1 MSLTRAE
8 LWRRI
13 KRSLRIMLFGD
24 DIRQRLLTPL
34 SESELEQIQS
44 IFPQP
49 KFFIFGHARSGTTLL
64 ARLLRVH
71 PEVHCNWQA
80 HFFTRPPFINS
91 LVRDAAVEEW
101 LGRRSNRWNQGK
113 DYSTVLLRSACD
125 FMLERESRALGKKI
139 VGDKSPNN
147 LEHGEAVKRM
157 YSIYPDGSMIF
168 VVRDG
173 RDAVL
178 SHVLQ
183 DFLDHPDRLSATER
197 RVRRAFL
204 RNPDSYFK
212 RECSLFTPATLRM
225 RAQEWVTNV
234 HETIEFGQQ
243 YYGYRFHSLRFEDLV
258 TRPYQ
263 EIETIWNFLGASL
276 ATDEILSTLG
286 DELNIKPDEQR
297 RLKQL
302 PPLVNLKRKGN
313 MGTWKELF
321 TDRDVAIFHEI
332 AGETLLTHG
341 YTLDGG

>member
-1 MSLTRAE
+1 
-8 LWRRI
+8 
-13 KRSLRIMLFGD
+13 MLFGD

-80 HFFTRPPFINS
+80 HFFTRPPFITS
-91 LVRDAAVEEW
+91 LVRDADVEEW
-101 LGRRSNRWNQGK
+101 LGRRSNRWNLGK

-125 FMLERESRALGKKI
+125 FMLERESRALGKRI

-147 LEHGEAVKRM
+147 LEHGQAVERM

-168 VVRDG
+168 VIRDG

-197 RVRRAFL
+197 KVRRAFL
-204 RNPDSYFK
+204 QNPGPYFK
-212 RECSLFTPATLRM
+212 RERSLFTPATLRT
-225 RAQEWVTNV
+225 RAQDWVKNV
-234 HETIEFGQQ
+234 HETIELGQQ

-258 TRPYQ
+258 TRPSQ
-263 EIETIWNFLGASL
+263 EIETIWDFLGASP
-276 ATDEILSTLG
+276 ATDGIRSSLG

-302 PPLVNLKRKGN
+302 PPLVNLQREGTT
-313 MGTWKELF
+313 GTWKELF

-332 AGETLLTHG
+332 AGETLNAHG
-341 YTLDGG
+341 YTLGGE

>member
-1 MSLTRAE
+1 MPITRAE

-13 KRSLRIMLFGD
+13 KRSLRIMLLGD

-34 SESELEQIQS
+34 SDSELEQIQS

-71 PEVHCNWQA
+71 PDVHCNWQA
-80 HFFTRPPFINS
+80 HFFTRPPFVSS
-91 LVRDAAVEEW
+91 LVRDADIEEW

-113 DYSTVLLRSACD
+113 DYSIVLLRSACD

-147 LEHGEAVKRM
+147 LEHGKAVERM
-157 YSIYPDGSMIF
+157 HSIYPDGSMIF
-168 VVRDG
+168 IVRDG

-204 RNPDSYFK
+204 QNPGPNFK
-212 RECSLFTPATLRM
+212 RERSLFTPATLRA
-225 RAQEWVTNV
+225 RAQDWVKNV
-234 HETIEFGQQ
+234 SETIELGQQ

-258 TRPYQ
+258 TRPNQ
-263 EIETIWNFLGASL
+263 EIETIWDFLGASP
-276 ATDEILSTLG
+276 ATNEIRSSLG
-286 DELNIKPDEQR
+286 DELNIKPDEER
-297 RLKQL
+297 RLSQL
-302 PPLVNLKRKGN
+302 PPLVNLTRKGN
-313 MGTWKELF
+313 IGTWKELF

-341 YTLDGG
+341 YTLDGV